1 MADLQKT
8 AASLVERGFTA
19 VIFDRGAEAAAYLDG
34 KIDGKTVGFGGSM
47 TLKTLGLY
55 DRLSGHNQVAW
66 HWEGGTHAEAAAAQ
80 VYLSSANALA
90 ESGELINID
99 GAGNRVASTLFGHEK
114 VYFVVGKNKI
124 APSYEEAL
132 WRARNIAA
140 PQNAKR
146 LGKNTPCAIKGD
158 RCYDCKSP
166 ERICRA
172 LTVLWEPMMGMETEI
187 VLINEDLGF

>member
-55 DRLSGHNQVAW
+55 DRLSGHNQVVW

-99 GAGNRVASTLFGHEK
+99 GVGNRVASTLFGHEK

-140 PQNAKR
+140 PQNAKK

>member
-19 VIFDRGAEAAAYLDG
+19 VIFDRGAEAAAYLDE

-55 DRLSGHNQVAW
+55 DRLSGHNQVVW